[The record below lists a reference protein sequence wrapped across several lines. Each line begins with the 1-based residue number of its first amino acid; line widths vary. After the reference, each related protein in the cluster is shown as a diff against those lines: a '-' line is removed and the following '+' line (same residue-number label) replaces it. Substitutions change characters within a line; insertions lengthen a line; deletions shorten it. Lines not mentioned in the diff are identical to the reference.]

1 MTFKQK
7 VLYFF
12 LGILILVLLALFD
25 FYVVKYIVDL
35 FSKEWLVHTIVFIVL
50 VLLVNPF
57 IALFILNKLPIKPK
71 GLKVDKGLKEALKK
85 ETLN

>member
-25 FYVVKYIVDL
+25 FYVVRYIVDL
-35 FSKEWLVHTIVFIVL
+35 FSTEWLVHTIVFIVL

-57 IALFILNKLPIKPK
+57 IALSILNKLPIKPK